1 MRTWWRERRGRLLR
15 LWVAGALAAVAVTGA
30 SALSYLEPLQTR
42 ALDLLLW
49 VQGQR
54 QPSDI
59 VLIVVDD
66 AAFERLGRVQPLA
79 RDYLARVIR
88 GAVRGGA
95 AVVGLDVTL
104 AGVTSAAADSALA
117 RAILEASDGTA
128 SRVVLVETGGDGPL
142 AEPARRGA
150 VMHGSSAVP
159 VDGDGVVR
167 EVALVVPGPG
177 RPTPALGLAVA
188 ARLGG
193 LDQPALDRAVAAG
206 TVRLPRWAGAGA
218 VDGALALVPGDR
230 QRINFAGPAGTFLRI
245 PSDAVAALAD
255 PGASIARDNPLRGR
269 VVMIGATFRDSRD
282 AHPTPHG
289 SMPGVEVHANIVH
302 MLLTRSFVRP
312 AGWAVALGLQL
323 VAVGLAAPVL
333 LALRPLPGLLACA
346 AGILLVAVPASRLAL
361 GAGGYWMD
369 FLLPVLATCGLGVVA
384 DVAERRRVRAAF
396 DRYVSP
402 AIARRIRAE
411 AAGLQGEHREVSV
424 LFSDLRGFTTLSETL
439 PAGQVAARLNEY
451 FPAMT
456 EVIFARGGTIND
468 FIGDAVMAIFGAPL
482 DDPAHAVNA
491 LESALG
497 MVRALD
503 VLNAR
508 WAKAGLP
515 PLRMG
520 IGIHSGT
527 VFAGNVGGRSR
538 MKYTVIGDT
547 VNVAA
552 RVEGLN
558 KELGTTILI
567 TEATHAQIG
576 SRVATEDRGEVS
588 VKGRTRPV
596 RVFAVRVEPAS
607 LVTEEVR

>member
-1 MRTWWRERRGRLLR
+1 MSWWRERRGRLLR
-15 LWVAGALAAVAVTGA
+15 LWAAGALAGVLVTAA
-30 SALSYLEPLQTR
+30 SAMGYLEALETR

-49 VQGQR
+49 FQGQR
-54 QPSDI
+54 QPSGI
-59 VLIVVDD
+59 VLVAVDD
-66 AAFERLGRVQPLA
+66 AAFERLGRVQPLP

-104 AGVTSAAADSALA
+104 AGATQPAADAALA
-117 RAILEASDGTA
+117 RAILEAGDGPV
-128 SRVVLVETGGDGPL
+128 SRIVLVETGGDGPL
-142 AEPARRGA
+142 DDPSLRDA
-150 VMHGSSAVP
+150 VVRASSSMP
-159 VDGDGVVR
+159 VDHDGVVR
-167 EVALVVPGPG
+167 HVALVVPGPS
-177 RPTPALGLAVA
+177 RPSPVLALAVA

-193 LDQPALDRAVAAG
+193 LDPARLDRALADGTIHLPVWAREGAA
-206 TVRLPRWAGAGA
+206 
-218 VDGALALVPGDR
+218 DGAIALSAGDLR
-230 QRINFAGPAGTFLRI
+230 RINFVGPAGTFLTI
-245 PSDAVAALAD
+245 PGDAVAALAD
-255 PGASIARDNPLRGR
+255 ADTVIARDNPLRDR

-282 AHPTPHG
+282 MHPTPHG
-289 SMPGVEVHANIVH
+289 SMPGVEVHANVVH
-302 MLLTRSFVRP
+302 MLLNRTFIHP
-312 AGWAVALGLQL
+312 AGWMAALALQL
-323 VAVGLAAPVL
+323 VAVALAAPAF
-333 LALRPLPGLLACA
+333 LALRPLPGLLVCA
-346 AGILLVAVPASRLAL
+346 AGILLVAVPASRFAL

-369 FLLPVLATCGLGVVA
+369 FLLPVLATCGLGVIA

-411 AAGLQGEHREVSV
+411 APGLQGEHREVSV

-439 PAGQVAARLNEY
+439 PARQVAARLNEY

-456 EVIFARGGTIND
+456 EAIFERGGTIND

-482 DDPAHAVNA
+482 DDPDHAGNA
-491 LESALG
+491 VASALG
-497 MVRALD
+497 MERALD
-503 VLNAR
+503 TLNAR
-508 WAKAGLP
+508 WAMAGLP

-527 VFAGNVGGRSR
+527 VFAGNVGGRAR

-558 KELGTTILI
+558 KDLGTTILI
-567 TEATHAQIG
+567 TEETRARVG
-576 SRVATEDRGEVS
+576 SRVAAEDRGEVT

-596 RVFAVRVEPAS
+596 RVYAVRAETVRMVP
-607 LVTEEVR
+607 EETR